1 MVCNGCTFTCKLQKQ
16 IALKLELCFMFCT
29 EAEPEKF
36 TVGMLEG
43 PFRIGQPFQIPL
55 VFRDAYNNIT
65 KPVYTSTPTI
75 QARYN

>member
-1 MVCNGCTFTCKLQKQ
+1 MTLSKYSMLYMNSIYKIEFNFNFY
-16 IALKLELCFMFCT
+16 I

-55 VFRDAYNNIT
+55 VFRDAFNNIT
-65 KPVYTSTPTI
+65 KPVQSSTPTI
-75 QARYN
+75 QAK